1 MNCKSTTSLGLTC
14 EQLFSQADAAGRAA
28 VANMQVRPMVVTQ
41 HANPLDDSSAPV
53 RQYYVEDGVC
63 GFAWIKIRP
72 ARGEFVKWLKK
83 NNIGKTDSFEGGYM
97 IWISDYNQSMQK
109 KETYARAFAKV
120 LADNGIRA
128 YSMSRMD

>member
-1 MNCKSTTSLGLTC
+1 MDAMELLYRN
-14 EQLFSQADAAGRAA
+14 ADAAGRFA
-28 VANMQVRPMVVTQ
+28 VSDAEIKAMIVTDERTGQ
-41 HANPLDDSSAPV
+41 QWFEA
-53 RQYYVEDGVC
+53 DGVC

-109 KETYARAFAKV
+109 KETYARAFARV